1 MNQNILRQLIK
12 EELTKVINENA
23 PQYKE
28 GDIIYFQGTP
38 HTVIS
43 DNGGP
48 MIQTNIKGTKI
59 TKQINR
65 TRIDPAP
72 VKENEGENNEDEIIN
87 KIAQRFK
94 RLEK

>member
-1 MNQNILRQLIK
+1 MNQNTLRQLIK
-12 EELTKVINENA
+12 EELTKVINENTS
-23 PQYKE
+23 QYKE

-38 HTVIS
+38 HVVVL
-43 DNGGP
+43 DNGSP
-48 MIQTNIKGTKI
+48 IIQTRIKGTKI
-59 TKQINR
+59 SKGINR
-65 TRIDPAP
+65 NRIDPAP